1 MFITKKHLDRRMFLR
16 AAGVSLS
23 LPLLD
28 SMVPAQTPL
37 ARTAAKPQMRLGFCY
52 IPHGAV
58 MSNWTPVKEGSNYNL
73 SRTLSPLKNVKDNV
87 VILSNLAHKMAAP
100 QPNDPGG
107 DHGRSPAVWL
117 SGVHPKRT
125 EGEDVRAGVTVDQ
138 LAALRI
144 GQDTPLP
151 SLELATEDTTGL
163 LGACDVGF
171 SCAYI
176 NTISWRTPTSPM
188 PMEINPRAVFDR
200 IFGDGATA
208 EERLTRIQRE
218 RSILDMVTGQVK
230 SLQGNLG
237 SNDRNKV
244 SEYLENIREI
254 ERRIQ
259 IAEKQSASSGVAIP
273 ASPMGIPDDHQEHS
287 NLLFD
292 LMALSFQADVTRVS
306 TFMMAREVSYR
317 TFPQVGVPDPFHATS
332 HHQNDPE
339 KLEKLTRINTYNV
352 SLVARLLEKLKSIP
366 DGDGTLLDH
375 SMIVYGSCMSNSN
388 MHNHSPLPVF
398 VGGGACGQLK
408 GGRHIKFQDETPMS
422 NLLATALNFAGVP
435 QENFGDS
442 TGLLAL

>member
-1 MFITKKHLDRRMFLR
+1 
-16 AAGVSLS
+16 
-23 LPLLD
+23 
-28 SMVPAQTPL
+28 
-37 ARTAAKPQMRLGFCY
+37 
-52 IPHGAV
+52 
-58 MSNWTPVKEGSNYNL
+58 
-73 SRTLSPLKNVKDNV
+73 
-87 VILSNLAHKMAAP
+87 
-100 QPNDPGG
+100 
-107 DHGRSPAVWL
+107 
-117 SGVHPKRT
+117 
-125 EGEDVRAGVTVDQ
+125 
-138 LAALRI
+138 
-144 GQDTPLP
+144 
-151 SLELATEDTTGL
+151 
-163 LGACDVGF
+163 
-171 SCAYI
+171 
-176 NTISWRTPTSPM
+176 
-188 PMEINPRAVFDR
+188 
-200 IFGDGATA
+200 
-208 EERLTRIQRE
+208 
-218 RSILDMVTGQVK
+218 MVTGQVK

-244 SEYLENIREI
+244 AEYLENIREI

-259 IAEKQSASSGVAIP
+259 IAEKQSATSGVAIP
-273 ASPMGIPDDHQEHS
+273 TSPMGIPDDHQEHS

-339 KLEKLTRINTYNV
+339 KLEKLTRINTFNV

-408 GGRHIKFQDETPMS
+408 GGRHIKFPDETPMS
-422 NLLATALNFAGVP
+422 NLLATALNYAGVP
-435 QENFGDS
+435 QESFGDS